1 MPSQPLPRGCSSEP
15 PPKSPIPTGS
25 QAVLEA
31 EQRELLVRKG
41 MLRSDVFDPPPSSEG
56 RGSAAEGA
64 LQLPTFV
71 RRAGTVIVIGFFIHQ
86 TLPRLPA
93 LVSRLLLLL

>member
-1 MPSQPLPRGCSSEP
+1 M
-15 PPKSPIPTGS
+15 
-25 QAVLEA
+25 LEA
-31 EQRELLVRKG
+31 KQRELLVRKG